1 MADRGKFLSRPLY
14 RRDMHWDPF
23 REESLPSRPLYE
35 SDAGLP
41 PFLEP
46 GDLSWIEWARRRL
59 ATSSWPGYMPPPIF
73 TPAPMQ
79 TPLIPRYPR
88 AEQAGGVSEIRTG
101 PDSWRINL
109 DVSCFS
115 PREVEKSPLA
125 QGRAGEEQRK
135 EEVKDEEP
143 ILPTGSQKSEG
154 LRVGAASAAPPTG
167 GQEKI
172 ESLQVYA
179 GSTAPP
185 TGGEEKSEGLQM
197 ASATAAPPVGG
208 QEKSARRWLGT
219 STFSGGYERSEAFSG
234 GYERREGMRTSA
246 YEKKEGVRSPT
257 SPPTGGYENSKG
269 LREMHTTS
277 AERAWAT
284 IGGAAEVEA
293 EPKEDQPVERED
305 KEEGEIREAEPEP
318 EPASITELETA
329 PQAEMDGG
337 EVAVGQEGEEDPSK
351 TTTAVEEVTPEVVEP
366 APEAQGSPAQDG
378 VRVEEEKKHVE
389 TKWMHRD
396 TKWMLRS
403 TKWPSQ

>member
-1 MADRGKFLSRPLY
+1 MSP
-14 RRDMHWDPF
+14 M
-23 REESLPSRPLYE
+23 S
-35 SDAGLP
+35 GLP

-115 PREVEKSPLA
+115 PREVTIRTRGGYLEISGNHEDRQDEYGFVSKCFSRKYNRLPAGADLRHIRSTLSPDGVLSVEAPLPAMANEIPVEIIIPVQVEKSPLA

-135 EEVKDEEP
+135 EEQ
-143 ILPTGSQKSEG
+143 GAEG
-154 LRVGAASAAPPTG
+154 DAHHIGR
-167 GQEKI
+167 
-172 ESLQVYA
+172 ESL
-179 GSTAPP
+179 GHHW
-185 TGGEEKSEGLQM
+185 GG
-197 ASATAAPPVGG
+197 
-208 QEKSARRWLGT
+208 
-219 STFSGGYERSEAFSG
+219 
-234 GYERREGMRTSA
+234 
-246 YEKKEGVRSPT
+246 
-257 SPPTGGYENSKG
+257 
-269 LREMHTTS
+269 
-277 AERAWAT
+277 
-284 IGGAAEVEA
+284 AEVEA

-305 KEEGEIREAEPEP
+305 KVEGEIREAEPEP
-318 EPASITELETA
+318 EPASITALETA

-337 EVAVGQEGEEDPSK
+337 EVAVGEEGEEDPHK
-351 TTTAVEEVTPEVVEP
+351 TTPAVEEVTPEVVEP

-403 TKWPSQ
+403 TKWPSQQF